1 MLSII
6 FIIKEAKEKVL
17 DFPRRTVVFL
27 GGFFNIILICDFLF
41 KEMESY
47 SKELSNINTKKIN
60 KNNLNNHFIDAGLN
74 ITSKLVKAKV
84 ASGITLTNNKI
95 KDIMKVIKS
104 L

>member
-6 FIIKEAKEKVL
+6 FIIKGAKEKVL

-27 GGFFNIILICDFLF
+27 GVFFNIILICDFLF

-84 ASGITLTNNKI
+84 VSGITLTNNKI

>member
-1 MLSII
+1 
-6 FIIKEAKEKVL
+6 
-17 DFPRRTVVFL
+17 
-27 GGFFNIILICDFLF
+27 
-41 KEMESY
+41 MESY

-74 ITSKLVKAKV
+74 ITNKLVKAKV
-84 ASGITLTNNKI
+84 VSGITLTNNKI

>member
-6 FIIKEAKEKVL
+6 FIIKGAKEKVL

-27 GGFFNIILICDFLF
+27 GVFFNIILICDFLF

-47 SKELSNINTKKIN
+47 SKELINIDTKKIN

-84 ASGITLTNNKI
+84 VSGITLTNNKI

>member
-6 FIIKEAKEKVL
+6 FIIKGAKEKVL
-17 DFPRRTVVFL
+17 DFPRRTVVFW
-27 GGFFNIILICDFLF
+27 GVFFNIILICDFLF

-47 SKELSNINTKKIN
+47 SKELSNIDTKKIN

-84 ASGITLTNNKI
+84 VSGITLTNNKI
-95 KDIMKVIKS
+95 KDIIKVIKS